1 MNWKEMSIEMK
12 ENVKKYLEY
21 SEEVYESGKNN
32 AYTVGQ
38 LNLLFNDV
46 MKSIQTIEDMEMI
59 ANEGDEEDSPAFLL
73 MNHYAS
79 ELDEIIEGESE

>member
-32 AYTVGQ
+32 DAYTLGQ
-38 LNLLFNDV
+38 LNLLFNGM

-59 ANEGDEEDSPAFLL
+59 A
-73 MNHYAS
+73 
-79 ELDEIIEGESE
+79 GESNED

>member
-46 MKSIQTIEDMEMI
+46 MKSIQIIEDMEMI
-59 ANEGDEEDSPAFLL
+59 A
-73 MNHYAS
+73 
-79 ELDEIIEGESE
+79 GESE